1 MTLFWLDR
9 MYEHERDT
17 LSEDEWRELF
27 AGLRANV
34 ENEPR
39 NHREAERTSGFR
51 PQLLQ
56 EAAPCLALTAMA
68 VSTCLT
74 L

>member
-34 ENEPR
+34 EMNLAIIVKRNEL
-39 NHREAERTSGFR
+39 AASGHNYFR
-51 PQLLQ
+51 KQPH
-56 EAAPCLALTAMA
+56 
-68 VSTCLT
+68 VSR
-74 L
+74 